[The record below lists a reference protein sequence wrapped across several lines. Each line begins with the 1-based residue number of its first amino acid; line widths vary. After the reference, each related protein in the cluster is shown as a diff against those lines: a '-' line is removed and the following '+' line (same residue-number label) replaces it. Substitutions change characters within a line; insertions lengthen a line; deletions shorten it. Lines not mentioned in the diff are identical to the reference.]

1 MAEKK
6 GVAGGQL
13 FIVDNSDKD
22 WKVLRYLQDWS
33 DIAHTFD
40 IATAYFEIGAL
51 LAMDGQWQQLDK
63 MRILMGDEVT
73 RRTKKALLAG
83 VESIKQTLD
92 QSIETEKESNDFLQG
107 VPAIVEAL
115 RTKKIECRV
124 YTKEKLHAKAAYVI
138 LCSAKRF
145 Y

>member
-51 LAMDGQWQQLDK
+51 LAMDGQW
-63 MRILMGDEVT
+63 
-73 RRTKKALLAG
+73 
-83 VESIKQTLD
+83 
-92 QSIETEKESNDFLQG
+92 
-107 VPAIVEAL
+107 
-115 RTKKIECRV
+115 
-124 YTKEKLHAKAAYVI
+124 
-138 LCSAKRF
+138 
-145 Y
+145 